1 MRLGLY
7 IDSVSKMLRILFLF
21 LSFWTGIHGDT
32 FKEELLIQ
40 PLANND
46 LMASFN
52 FVTLSPFAKSR
63 QHFDLMPR
71 YLILMKLLQK
81 E

>member
-1 MRLGLY
+1 
-7 IDSVSKMLRILFLF
+7 MLRILFLF

-81 E
+81 EY